1 LPYSGAPLASL
12 SFTYESIPAK
22 LLGISIRA
30 YVAIRGLCVVVAS
43 VLASILGIA
52 LSYINANKVRS

>member
-1 LPYSGAPLASL
+1 
-12 SFTYESIPAK
+12 
-22 LLGISIRA
+22 
-30 YVAIRGLCVVVAS
+30 VAIRGLCVVVAS